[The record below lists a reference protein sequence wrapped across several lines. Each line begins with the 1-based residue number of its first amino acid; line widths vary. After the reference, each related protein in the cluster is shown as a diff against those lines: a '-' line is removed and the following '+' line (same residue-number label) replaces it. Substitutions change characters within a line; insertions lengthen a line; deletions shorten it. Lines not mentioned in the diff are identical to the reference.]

1 MNNEYCISAILI
13 KGYCLIYRTGANL
26 ACWPPANKHHAFN
39 GEAMLHLLHFQS
51 DRYSNHTFN
60 KEVLHLLDVQ
70 VPNLQEGGAPPRTG
84 TTPST
89 VRCSTSYTFMYHTF
103 KREVLHLL
111 HVQVPHF
118 QEGGAPPPRR
128 SGSTSSRRVLHHVHV
143 QVPHLQQGGAPP
155 PRRAGTTPSTGRCST
170 S

>member
-51 DRYSNHTFN
+51 DRYSYHTFN

-70 VPNLQEGGAPPRTG
+70 VPHLQGG
-84 TTPST
+84 
-89 VRCSTSYTFMYHTF
+89 CSTTTYTCRYHTLN
-103 KREVLHLL
+103 REVLHLL
-111 HVQVPHF
+111 D
-118 QEGGAPPPRR
+118 
-128 SGSTSSRRVLHHVHV
+128 V

-155 PRRAGTTPSTGRCST
+155 PPRTGTTPSTGRCLASYT
-170 S
+170 YRYCLFLVSFYKEAVHSITPQIGR